1 MPRRLDR
8 QLVCG
13 VDEGSLGEIGGTVMV
28 WRSEYASL
36 SFLVRRRLTKAVDA
50 SLVETGLPV
59 KLSLVTRKGYEGY
72 ALSAGLGQRDVKHTT
87 TIPGMW

>member
-1 MPRRLDR
+1 M
-8 QLVCG
+8 
-13 VDEGSLGEIGGTVMV
+13 VMRV
-28 WRSEYASL
+28 EWRSEYASL

-59 KLSLVTRKGYEGY
+59 KLSLVTRKGYT
-72 ALSAGLGQRDVKHTT
+72 LSAGLGHRDVKHTI